1 MRQIKK
7 EFQNPYKYLI
17 KRYSSSSLMEIQHF
31 DNLSEDWWNLQGRLK
46 LLHKMNSVR
55 IEYIK
60 QCLILGEQKNSYN
73 DKITND
79 VFKRKFLT
87 GKWLLNKCV
96 LDVGCG
102 GGILSESLSRLGALS
117 VLGIDISSKAIE
129 AAQMHQKKDPCL
141 TNLIYRKTTAETLL
155 NEKKQYDLITAMEII
170 EHVNHPKAFI
180 TTLFDLLKPGGLL
193 ILSTIEKTLLSF
205 FITIIVAERLLQLVP
220 NSTHTWSKFI
230 KRSEIKTWVSQYP
243 GVSIIDCRGVIFL
256 PWKNQWK
263 IMDRNA
269 IWAQQCNYFIAI
281 QKEKNQEITDK
292 KEISQVEG
300 KSIVKENIKKIKEL
314 EGDSINEDRKKR
326 TNT

>member
-1 MRQIKK
+1 MRKIKK
-7 EFQNPYKYLI
+7 KIQNPFKHLI
-17 KRYSSSSLMEIQHF
+17 KRYSSASFIETQHF

-46 LLHKMNSVR
+46 LLHKMNNVR

-60 QCLILGEQKNSYN
+60 QCLMREEQKNSYN
-73 DKITND
+73 DEMTND
-79 VFKRKFLT
+79 VFKRKFST
-87 GKWLLNKCV
+87 GKWLSNKCV

-102 GGILSESLSRLGALS
+102 GGILSELLSRLGALS

-129 AAQMHQKKDPCL
+129 VAQMHRKKDPSL
-141 TNLIYRKTTAETLL
+141 TNLIYQKTTAEALL

-180 TTLFDLLKPGGLL
+180 STLFDLLKPGGFL

-205 FITIIVAERLLQLVP
+205 FLTIIIAERLFQLVP

-243 GVSIIDCRGVIFL
+243 DVSIIDCRGVIFL

-263 IMDRNA
+263 IMDQNA
-269 IWAQQCNYFIAI
+269 IWAQQCNYFMAI
-281 QKEKNQEITDK
+281 QKKKNQGIIK
-292 KEISQVEG
+292 KNYQ
-300 KSIVKENIKKIKEL
+300 KSKENQ
-314 EGDSINEDRKKR
+314 S
-326 TNT
+326 